1 MLLRKESFNKGITIS
16 VEKSIASNSSFT
28 VTNKPD
34 EEIAIYD
41 LSGKNLL

>member
-16 VEKSIASNSSFT
+16 EEKSIASNSSFT
-28 VTNKPD
+28 VTNESN

-41 LSGKNLL
+41 LSGTYL